1 MRNAQNLSSLRMS
14 LSILVKRLLDVHEE
28 TLDNLWERLIQGY
41 SKIVASKK
49 ERGIMSVTEGRYFIS
64 DVESLR
70 SHLFLLQANLSLVML
85 GIS

>member
-1 MRNAQNLSSLRMS
+1 MRNAFSSLRMS
-14 LSILVKRLLDVHEE
+14 LSILVKRLLDVHKE
-28 TLDNLWERLIQGY
+28 TLDNLWERLIEGY
-41 SKIVASKK
+41 SKIIASKK
-49 ERGIMSVTEGRYFIS
+49 DRGIMSVTKGRSRYFFS